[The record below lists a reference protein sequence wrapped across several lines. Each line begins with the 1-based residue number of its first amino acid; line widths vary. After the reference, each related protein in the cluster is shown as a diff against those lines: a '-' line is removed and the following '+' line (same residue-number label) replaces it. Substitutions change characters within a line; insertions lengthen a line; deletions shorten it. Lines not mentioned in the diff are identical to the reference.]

1 MMPAESQR
9 TPGHALRLRDWAI
22 AFLLAMAFKALYSA
36 VGTLQL
42 QWLLW
47 PLATLLNA
55 IDGFV
60 FKPTATGEWLDADRG
75 LIIVKACAGGNFLI
89 ASWLGYLWR
98 WRTRP
103 PVSVAR
109 SDAHLGSGSSLG
121 LVQRLGLNV
130 KLDMRLGISLALRA
144 LAAAWLTTLIANTLR
159 ILLIAHGQDDL
170 SMITGLSAAD
180 GHRLIGIVIYFGI
193 LTLQLAGTRTL
204 LAAPAIYFGIVVL
217 VPWLHG
223 LMAGRGGINASH
235 AAWTTALPL
244 VAVLSYG
251 LWRLCHR
258 YALEHKRQHQKAD
271 DDLPNGRH

>member
-1 MMPAESQR
+1 MMPADTR
-9 TPGHALRLRDWAI
+9 HTPNRALRLRDWSLAL
-22 AFLLAMAFKALYSA
+22 LLAMAFKAFYSA
-36 VGTLQL
+36 VDASQL

-47 PLATLLNA
+47 PLASLLNTVG
-55 IDGFV
+55 GFV
-60 FKPTATGEWLDADRG
+60 FAPTATGEWLDVDRG
-75 LIIVKACAGGNFLI
+75 LVIVKACAGGNFLI

-98 WRTRP
+98 WRMRP
-103 PVSVAR
+103 PGPVVR
-109 SDAHLGSGSSLG
+109 MDFDFHKDSGSRFSLRRG
-121 LVQRLGLNV
+121 LDL
-130 KLDMRLGISLALRA
+130 RLGISLALRA
-144 LAAAWLTTLIANTLR
+144 LAAAWVTTLIANTLR
-159 ILLIAHGQDDL
+159 ILLIAHGQNDL

-180 GHRLIGIVIYFGI
+180 SHRLIGIVVYFGI

-204 LAAPAIYFGIVVL
+204 LAAPVIYFGIVVL

-223 LMAGRGGINASH
+223 LMDGRAGINASH

-244 VAVLSYG
+244 GAVLSYG

>member
-1 MMPAESQR
+1 MMPAESQH

-60 FKPTATGEWLDADRG
+60 FKPTATGEWLDADHG

-98 WRTRP
+98 WRTRTP
-103 PVSVAR
+103 GPVAR
-109 SDAHLGSGSSLG
+109 LDSSSGSGLRFGLRLGPSLG
-121 LVQRLGLNV
+121 L
-130 KLDMRLGISLALRA
+130 RLGISLALRA

-170 SMITGLSAAD
+170 SIITGLSAAD
-180 GHRLIGIVIYFGI
+180 SHRLIGIVVYFGI